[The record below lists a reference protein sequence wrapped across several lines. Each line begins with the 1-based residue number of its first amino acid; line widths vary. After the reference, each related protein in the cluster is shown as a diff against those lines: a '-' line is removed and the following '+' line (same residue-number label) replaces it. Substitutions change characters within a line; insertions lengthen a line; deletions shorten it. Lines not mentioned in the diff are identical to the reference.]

1 MKNSYFYSNADIKQM
16 KELIRTG
23 EPLIAIAEREHSRF
37 NTTQTGFY
45 FKLMTVARNTTKVR
59 EWQGPKLRRTK
70 SAKVAEKVNSVEKS
84 IETKMPEGFTFE
96 GTPKKVTFCVD
107 HFRVYF

>member
-1 MKNSYFYSNADIKQM
+1 MKNGFFYTSTEIKEM

-23 EPLIAIAEREHSRF
+23 EPLVNIAEREHSRF
-37 NTTQTGFY
+37 GS
-45 FKLMTVARNTTKVR
+45 
-59 EWQGPKLRRTK
+59 TK
-70 SAKVAEKVNSVEKS
+70 SAFYAKLIKVARSTRKVKDWDGPKRRRSKSYESSVEGQP
-84 IETKMPEGFTFE
+84 MPEGFTFE

>member
-1 MKNSYFYSNADIKQM
+1 MKNSFFYSNAEIKEM

-23 EPLIAIAEREHSRF
+23 EPLIAIAEREHGRF
-37 NTTQTGFY
+37 NAGKTGFY
-45 FKLMTVARNTTKVR
+45 LKLINVAKNTTKIKD
-59 EWQGPKLRRTK
+59 WDGPRIRR
-70 SAKVAEKVNSVEKS
+70 AKS
-84 IETKMPEGFTFE
+84 IKAPVQPKETRMPEGFTFE

>member
-1 MKNSYFYSNADIKQM
+1 MKKNFFYSNADIKQM

-23 EPLIAIAEREHSRF
+23 EPLIAIAEREHERF
-37 NTTQTGFY
+37 NAGKSGFY
-45 FKLMTVARNTTKVR
+45 LKLISVAKNTTKIKTW
-59 EWQGPKLRRTK
+59 EGPKRRR
-70 SAKVAEKVNSVEKS
+70 AKS
-84 IETKMPEGFTFE
+84 IATPVQPKETRMPEGFTFE

>member
-1 MKNSYFYSNADIKQM
+1 MKNNFFYTNADIKQM

-23 EPLIAIAEREHSRF
+23 EPLIAIAEREHERF
-37 NTTQTGFY
+37 NAPKTGFY
-45 FKLMTVARNTTKVR
+45 FKLMSVAKNTTKIR
-59 EWQGPKLRRTK
+59 QWDGPKVRRAK
-70 SAKVAEKVNSVEKS
+70 SKASVQPK
-84 IETKMPEGFTFE
+84 ETRMPEGFTFE

>member
-1 MKNSYFYSNADIKQM
+1 MKNNFFYTPAEIKQM

-23 EPLIAIAEREHSRF
+23 EPLIAIAEREHTRF
-37 NTTQTGFY
+37 NAAKSGFY
-45 FKLMTVARNTTKVR
+45 LKLLSVAKNTTKIKKW
-59 EWQGPKLRRTK
+59 EGPKRRRTK
-70 SAKVAEKVNSVEKS
+70 SSTNATEGSP
-84 IETKMPEGFTFE
+84 MPEGFTFE

>member
-1 MKNSYFYSNADIKQM
+1 MKNSYFYSIADIKRM

-23 EPLIAIAEREHSRF
+23 EPLSFIADREHQNFGATRSA
-37 NTTQTGFY
+37 FY
-45 FKLMTVARNTTKVR
+45 TKLVNVAKHTTKIQ
-59 EWQGPKLRRTK
+59 EWNGPKRRKKGFAVTPIVEQ
-70 SAKVAEKVNSVEKS
+70 VAL
-84 IETKMPEGFTFE
+84 PEGFTFE